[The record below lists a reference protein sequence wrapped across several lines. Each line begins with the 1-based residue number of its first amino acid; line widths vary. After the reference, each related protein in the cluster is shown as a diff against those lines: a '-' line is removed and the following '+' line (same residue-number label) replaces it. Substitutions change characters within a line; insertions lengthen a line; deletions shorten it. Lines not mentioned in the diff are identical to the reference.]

1 MLQDIGRQR
10 RLTRLVPHTSAA
22 LWLPLDDGLISGP
35 EDHLRDLRQFLTR
48 DVVEP
53 VTAILGFRGALRSC
67 HRELARTPTIMNLT
81 ASTTLGEHTRKVV
94 VGRVA
99 DAVRDGADAVACHVN
114 VTSAY
119 EGEQLEILGRLV
131 SEADAYGMPVIA
143 MAYPRGRHPDGTDDN
158 HLGLRERDP
167 EEFAVLVRHG
177 VRAAVE
183 LGASAVKTIYTGT
196 VESFRTVVE
205 CAMDVPV
212 LIAGEKLIDEG
223 EAMAKAQYAIRAGAA
238 GVAFGRQIFA
248 RREPGPFVQ
257 KLRTGM
263 DDCWAERNRTVT
275 SVPPR
280 SSALLGG
287 G

>member
-1 MLQDIGRQR
+1 M
-10 RLTRLVPHTSAA
+10 TRLIPHTGAA

-35 EDHLRDLRQFLTR
+35 EDHLRDLRPFLKR
-48 DVVEP
+48 DVVES
-53 VTAILGFRGALRSC
+53 VTAVLGFRGALRSC

-94 VGRVA
+94 VGSVA
-99 DAVRDGADAVACHVN
+99 DAVRDGVDAVACHVN
-114 VTSAY
+114 ITSAY
-119 EGEQLEILGRLV
+119 EGEQLEILGRVV
-131 SEADAYGMPVIA
+131 SEADAYGMPVVA
-143 MAYPRGRHPDGTDDN
+143 MAYPRRRHPNGTDDN
-158 HLGLRERDP
+158 HLGLREKNPD
-167 EEFAVLVRHG
+167 EFAVLVRHG

-196 VESFRTVVE
+196 VESFQTVVD

-223 EAMAKAQYAIRAGAA
+223 DAVAKAQYAIRAGAA

-248 RREPGPFVQ
+248 RHDPGPFVH
-257 KLRTGM
+257 KLRTGI

-280 SSALLGG
+280 SNALLGG